1 MSKIRLKAIFGR
13 PPNLCWLLF
22 VITISASPLYLA
34 MAKSLIGSQAVQVK
48 RSAEVVNVT
57 LSPSVT
63 HTESMVSPNKD
74 VRLMCLLKGAIKWY
88 RDDEFVSGNRLL
100 VLRGVQ
106 KKDAGLYSCQAE
118 QVSLGPKYVSV
129 ALSVSEQ
136 ESSTSTNLMEEDI
149 ADFSKVEDDMEARL
163 RLDRNEPD
171 SAEEIAE
178 GELQSEDTKNVNS
191 TALKIIHLPS
201 PGPPQFQQSDK
212 LLDSIQQ
219 PIGSFVQLSCPAL
232 GNPLPV
238 ITWFHDATR
247 MNLTPLRFR
256 LKKWSLFIDH
266 LTTADSGIY
275 TCKINNKFGSIEHN
289 IRLQILRPQLRSAS
303 PIIKNNKPSNRTVV
317 VTGSAQFECQV
328 ESPTTVQIRWI
339 KHQKRLNT
347 EELIANFTNNPNVI
361 ELSSNV
367 DNPNVLN
374 IFQAKME
381 DEGFYTCIA
390 TNEAGNAMATA
401 YLEVLEQ
408 KSATVT
414 LKTKL
419 AFSDKHAAHSMED
432 SGNAVPKKENEKLV
446 TAIDSLVNNRDVNDT
461 NDDPEAVEESPPR
474 FKKADKLFPALH
486 KPAGSTIQLLCPA
499 IGNPLPNITWTRRA
513 GDANFTEIMRH
524 IGKVTYKKWS
534 MQMDEVI
541 AEDSGV
547 YKCTVCNNLG
557 CIEHT
562 TKLTIMDRLRSRPIH
577 SDKFPQNQT
586 VLTNSST
593 HFECRIVSDLEPH
606 IYWIKYKHNN
616 ERIENL
622 ERIFNKANTNTN
634 VHQPSSEDFI
644 KLQGDPDR
652 PNILRLT
659 NVTHADEGWYTCVAG
674 NALGEAVKSGYLHVV
689 DKLPS
694 REVYMLWR
702 AHPAWTTVAAIVI
715 VLLFLFGSVFII
727 YVLRKLKHEKLLK
740 HRIET
745 VHQWTKKV
753 IIYKPSS
760 SEGSSCDLQM
770 PVIKIEKQ
778 RTTFQASNLDPS
790 QAFNEYEFPLDSNW
804 EIPRT
809 QLNLGS
815 TLGEGAFGRVVMAEA
830 CNLPRTANNSAS
842 IVAVKMVKDEH
853 TDADMASLVREMEVM
868 KMIGKHINIINL
880 LGCCTQNGPLWV
892 IVEFAP
898 HGNLK
903 DFLKKN
909 RPLFVGSPSLPRSS
923 EGLEDMPQL
932 TEKNLVSFAFQI
944 ARGMEYLASR
954 RCIHRDLAARNVL
967 VSDDYVMKIADFGL
981 ARDIQDTEYY
991 RKNTNGRLPIKWMA
1005 PESLQDKFYDSQSD
1019 VWSFGV
1025 LLWEI
1030 MTFGD
1035 QPYPSIMS
1043 AEELYSY
1050 LITGQRMEKPAR
1062 CSLNIY
1068 MLMRQCWHF
1077 DANVRPTFGEIVEN
1091 LDKILQLAS
1100 NHATNEEY
1108 LDLSMPILET
1118 PPSSSDDE
1126 SEPETFQETSLL
1138 RYQYTYKCN

>member
-1 MSKIRLKAIFGR
+1 M
-13 PPNLCWLLF
+13 CWLLCLL
-22 VITISASPLYLA
+22 TICVCPPYLS
-34 MAKSLIGSQAVQVK
+34 MAKSLGDSQVVPVA
-48 RSAEVVNVT
+48 RNAEVVNVT
-57 LSPSVT
+57 LSPSIT
-63 HTESMVSPNKD
+63 LTKRIVSSNTD
-74 VRLMCLLKGAIKWY
+74 VRLTCLLKGPIKWY
-88 RDDEFVSGNRLL
+88 RDDEFLSGNRLL
-100 VLRGVQ
+100 VLRDVQ
-106 KKDAGLYSCQAE
+106 TKDAGVYSCQAE

-129 ALSVSEQ
+129 ELSVIEQ
-136 ESSTSTNLMEEDI
+136 EPSTPPNLMEEDI

-163 RLDRNEPD
+163 RLDRNESD
-171 SAEEIAE
+171 SVEEVTE
-178 GELQSEDTKNVNS
+178 RELQSNYSKNINT
-191 TALKIIHLPS
+191 TALKIIHLPN
-201 PGPPQFQQSDK
+201 PGPPQFQQSYK
-212 LLDSIQQ
+212 LLDSMQQ
-219 PIGSFVQLSCPAL
+219 AIGSFVQLSCPAL

-256 LKKWSLFIDH
+256 LKKWSLFIED
-266 LTTADSGIY
+266 LTAADSGVY
-275 TCKINNKFGSIEHN
+275 TCKINNRFGSIEHN
-289 IRLQILRPQLRSAS
+289 IRLQIVRQLRSAS
-303 PIIKNNKPSNRTVV
+303 PLIVNNKPSNQTVV
-317 VTGSAQFECQV
+317 VTGSAYFECQV
-328 ESPTTVQIRWI
+328 ESSSAVQIRWI

-347 EELIANFTNNPNVI
+347 EELSSNFTNNPNVF
-361 ELSSNV
+361 ELPTNEE
-367 DNPNVLN
+367 NPNVLN
-374 IFQAKME
+374 LSQAKLE

-390 TNEAGNAMATA
+390 TNEVGKAMATA
-401 YLEVLEQ
+401 YLEVLQQ
-408 KSATVT
+408 KSTTVVP
-414 LKTKL
+414 KTKVVL
-419 AFSDKHAAHSMED
+419 SEKHAAHSSEAPG
-432 SGNAVPKKENEKLV
+432 SAVPEKENEKLV
-446 TAIDSLVNNRDVNDT
+446 TAIDSVVDNRDVNDN
-461 NDDPEAVEESPPR
+461 NDDPEVVEESPPR
-474 FKKADKLFPALH
+474 FKKADKLIMALH

-547 YKCTVCNNLG
+547 YKCTICNNLG
-557 CIEHT
+557 CIEHS

-586 VLTNSST
+586 VLTNSSAY
-593 HFECRIVSDLEPH
+593 FECRIVSDLEPH
-606 IYWIKYKHNN
+606 IFWIKYKQQN
-616 ERIENL
+616 ESIENL
-622 ERIFNKANTNTN
+622 ERLFTKANTNTN
-634 VHQPSSEDFI
+634 THQPSAEDFI
-644 KLQGDPDR
+644 KLNGDPDE
-652 PNILRLT
+652 PNILRLK
-659 NVTHADEGWYTCVAG
+659 NVTHADEGWYTCVAA
-674 NALGEAVKSGYLHVV
+674 NTLGEAVKSGYLHVV

-702 AHPAWTTVAAIVI
+702 AHPVWMTVAAIVI
-715 VLLFLFGSVFII
+715 VLLFLFGSIFII

-809 QLNLGS
+809 ELNLGS

-830 CNLPRTANNSAS
+830 CNLPRTANNSS
-842 IVAVKMVKDEH
+842 NIVAVKMVKDEH

-909 RPLFVGSPSLPRSS
+909 KPLFVGSPSLQRSS
-923 EGLEDMPQL
+923 DCLEDMPQL

-967 VSDDYVMKIADFGL
+967 VSDDYIMKIADFGL

-1005 PESLQDKFYDSQSD
+1005 PESLQEKFYDSQSD

-1030 MTFGD
+1030 MTFGE
-1035 QPYPSIMS
+1035 QPYPNIMS

-1050 LITGQRMEKPAR
+1050 LITGQRMEKPTR

-1108 LDLSMPILET
+1108 LDLSMPMLET

-1126 SEPETFQETSLL
+1126 SEPETFRETSPL
-1138 RYQYTYKCN
+1138 RYQYTYKFN